1 MKFNYDVI
9 VVGAGHAGCEAAV
22 ASARIGASTLLITSD
37 LNRVAQMSCNP
48 AVGGIAKGQIVREI
62 DALGGQM
69 GIVADRT
76 AIQFRMLNR
85 SKGPAVWSPRVQSDR
100 EQFIKEWRH
109 ILETTSNLEL
119 FQDMVNGLIFDESG
133 EKIKISGVK
142 TSLGFIFEAKKV
154 VLTNGTFL
162 NGLMHFGATKIAGGR
177 IAEPSSTG
185 LSEQLMELGFSV
197 LRMKTGTPARIDG
210 RSIDFSLAE
219 RQDGDDK
226 VNAIEAEDEKRE
238 IRVELVERDFHKF
251 SFLPEVQRRLS
262 PRSCFIV
269 HTNPE
274 AHKILHDN
282 LDSSPLYNGQI
293 QSIGPRYCPSIE
305 TKIVTFSDKESHQL
319 FLEPEGEN
327 TNEFYIN
334 GFSSSLPW
342 QVQLEALQKVPALR
356 DVHFYRP
363 GYAIEY
369 DYFDPTQL
377 THDLQTKL
385 VDGLYF
391 AGQING
397 TTGYEEAAAQ
407 GLIAGVNAARS
418 AKGNAPLVLGRD
430 EAYIGVLID
439 DLVTKGVDEP
449 YRMFTS
455 RAEYR
460 ILLRQD
466 DADMRLT
473 PRGYEIGLADN
484 RRYEAMKS
492 KREERD
498 ALIEWCS
505 NFTVKMGDKI
515 NAALK
520 QLGTSPLTA
529 SIRLVELL
537 KRPQLNFSNL
547 SSLISRLR
555 KRIEEIEERRRS
567 EIVEA
572 AEILIKYGG
581 YISREKDLAE
591 KAKRLEYVNL
601 PSDMDFNSL
610 LSLSTEARQKL
621 TKIRPATIGQAS
633 RIPGVSPADINILL
647 VLLHR

>member
-109 ILETTSNLEL
+109 ILETAPNLEL

-282 LDSSPLYNGQI
+282 LP
-293 QSIGPRYCPSIE
+293 
-305 TKIVTFSDKESHQL
+305 
-319 FLEPEGEN
+319 
-327 TNEFYIN
+327 
-334 GFSSSLPW
+334 FSS
-342 QVQLEALQKVPALR
+342 
-356 DVHFYRP
+356 F
-363 GYAIEY
+363 I
-369 DYFDPTQL
+369 T
-377 THDLQTKL
+377 
-385 VDGLYF
+385 
-391 AGQING
+391 
-397 TTGYEEAAAQ
+397 
-407 GLIAGVNAARS
+407 
-418 AKGNAPLVLGRD
+418 
-430 EAYIGVLID
+430 
-439 DLVTKGVDEP
+439 VTPV
-449 YRMFTS
+449 
-455 RAEYR
+455 
-460 ILLRQD
+460 
-466 DADMRLT
+466 
-473 PRGYEIGLADN
+473 
-484 RRYEAMKS
+484 KS
-492 KREERD
+492 DQNYPEVF
-498 ALIEWCS
+498 L
-505 NFTVKMGDKI
+505 
-515 NAALK
+515 
-520 QLGTSPLTA
+520 
-529 SIRLVELL
+529 LL
-537 KRPQLNFSNL
+537 K
-547 SSLISRLR
+547 
-555 KRIEEIEERRRS
+555 
-567 EIVEA
+567 
-572 AEILIKYGG
+572 
-581 YISREKDLAE
+581 
-591 KAKRLEYVNL
+591 KAGRTC
-601 PSDMDFNSL
+601 SD
-610 LSLSTEARQKL
+610 T
-621 TKIRPATIGQAS
+621 
-633 RIPGVSPADINILL
+633 PGFYF
-647 VLLHR
+647 